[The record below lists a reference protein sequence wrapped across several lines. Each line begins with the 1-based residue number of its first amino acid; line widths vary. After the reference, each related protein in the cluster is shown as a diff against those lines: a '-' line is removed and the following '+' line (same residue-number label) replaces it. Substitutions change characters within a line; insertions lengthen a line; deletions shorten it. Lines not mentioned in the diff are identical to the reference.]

1 MAKLTVVYFSG
12 YGHTRRLAE
21 LITAGA
27 ASVAGESA
35 LSVAIDREGNQS
47 NDTWV
52 LLHSQ
57 DALIFGSRTYMA
69 PPGSSK
75 NLLMATPIRRR
86 LHQLGGDR
94 RRQVQHHHRH
104 DHSSGSTG

>member
-12 YGHTRRLAE
+12 YGHTRRPAE

-27 ASVAGESA
+27 ASVAGALA
-35 LSVAIDREGNQS
+35 LSVAIDREGNLS

-57 DALIFGSRTYMA
+57 DALIFGSPTYMA

-75 NLLMATPIRRR
+75 SSVMAAPNRGWPRV
-86 LHQLGGDR
+86 GG
-94 RRQVQHHHRH
+94 
-104 DHSSGSTG
+104 